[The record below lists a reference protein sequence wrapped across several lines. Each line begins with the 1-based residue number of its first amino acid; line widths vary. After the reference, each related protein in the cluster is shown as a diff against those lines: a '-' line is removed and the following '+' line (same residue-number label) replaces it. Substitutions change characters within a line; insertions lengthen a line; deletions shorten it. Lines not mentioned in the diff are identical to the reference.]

1 MKRRWESGRAILP
14 SMCQQRV
21 KPGAGESK
29 LREVRID
36 PQILS
41 PEIAPKKRAIL
52 LSKKS
57 TKKPRSHPAHLFASF
72 ALQSDQSRC
81 LRPASPNRFS
91 VDPIDHSFTGIF

>member
-1 MKRRWESGRAILP
+1 
-14 SMCQQRV
+14 MCQQRV
-21 KPGAGESK
+21 KLRVGESK
-29 LREVRID
+29 LREVGID

-72 ALQSDQSRC
+72 ARKSHC
-81 LRPASPNRFS
+81 LRLIFPNRFS
-91 VDPIDHSFTGIF
+91 LDPIDHSFTRIF